1 MDQSTTNMAGNSTN
15 RYSMPVTRSRSYIA
29 DLNLDSS
36 LDGNNTTGFLFGD
49 EDTANGEA
57 KAYQQVNNADNFP
70 TLVRNAG
77 YPSMVS
83 LPSFRSNVRIGMEGR
98 NDWLNVSQWL
108 LHHQFQMASFV
119 YPHDE
124 GVSLGPCLQP
134 SQQGSRTS

>member
-1 MDQSTTNMAGNSTN
+1 MPDDSLN

-57 KAYQQVNNADNFP
+57 KAYQQANNADNFP

-77 YPSMVS
+77 FPNMVS
-83 LPSFRSNVRIGMEGR
+83 SVCFP
-98 NDWLNVSQWL
+98 
-108 LHHQFQMASFV
+108 A
-119 YPHDE
+119 
-124 GVSLGPCLQP
+124 
-134 SQQGSRTS
+134 